1 MGDSVVTGVL
11 LSNRLAFG
19 IAVFIL
25 LIGAF
30 LRLYDL
36 GSLPPGLNER
46 ELTDLRIA
54 ETVRVGRME
63 IFYNIGGM
71 GREGSYPA
79 LLTALTTIAGGGAFV
94 YRLPSVFAGLLALA
108 ATYALGKRLYGA
120 PTGLVAMALMSVSM
134 LPIVLSRVAIAE
146 SFAPLLCAVTLL
158 LLAKA
163 YPIYGRPS
171 RQEPSVTTFAILGG
185 LLGLGFYVTPAGFL
199 MALITAFFIAYLV
212 LTRQPLTR
220 RMYSLT
226 WFALVVMIV
235 IATPYMIASFQNPS
249 LSGAARVLDTS
260 VTAPLRAFI
269 GGLGGIF
276 FVGDH
281 RAVWNL
287 PERPLLDLVS
297 GLLILV
303 GIYVAARGWRQ
314 PRFMLILIALVLL
327 APAALLTAESP
338 NFLRFGALLPLLM
351 VLVGLG
357 VTNFY
362 RNLHTVESKRVAMVA
377 LAGLVV
383 FNIQWTMRDL
393 FGAWSSHPDTQ
404 TAYQGQLGA
413 IARYVDATAFNV
425 PTVICDTALYPSQ
438 AAEQLTD
445 SQVLILMLHRQDAPV
460 RFVNCTYAMVFP
472 NGGELSQ
479 VLFLKPDGMHNV
491 NRFVGAWL
499 NRGRPIHE
507 LPEGVGLWLDVAQP
521 LANTIGAF
529 TTTAPVAYAPETVG
543 GMEVVGP
550 PIRFGGNITFLG
562 YVRDWT
568 GSFRPGSVVTVPTYW
583 RADGNVPADLSLFT
597 HIQADPAAVPV
608 AQTDTLNLLPQ
619 TLQARDVFLQ
629 VTLVYL
635 PYTIPIGDYS
645 LSIGAYQTNSDG
657 RLPVYDG
664 EDTRGTRLFIGEIT
678 VAS

>member
-1 MGDSVVTGVL
+1 
-11 LSNRLAFG
+11 
-19 IAVFIL
+19 
-25 LIGAF
+25 
-30 LRLYDL
+30 
-36 GSLPPGLNER
+36 
-46 ELTDLRIA
+46 
-54 ETVRVGRME
+54 
-63 IFYNIGGM
+63 
-71 GREGSYPA
+71 
-79 LLTALTTIAGGGAFV
+79 
-94 YRLPSVFAGLLALA
+94 
-108 ATYALGKRLYGA
+108 
-120 PTGLVAMALMSVSM
+120 
-134 LPIVLSRVAIAE
+134 
-146 SFAPLLCAVTLL
+146 
-158 LLAKA
+158 
-163 YPIYGRPS
+163 
-171 RQEPSVTTFAILGG
+171 
-185 LLGLGFYVTPAGFL
+185 
-199 MALITAFFIAYLV
+199 
-212 LTRQPLTR
+212 
-220 RMYSLT
+220 MYSLT
-226 WFALVVMIV
+226 WFALVLMIV
-235 IATPYMIASFQNPS
+235 IAMPYMIASFQNPS

-260 VTAPLRAFI
+260 VTAPLRALI

-276 FVGDH
+276 FIGDH
-281 RAVWNL
+281 RAVWNF

-297 GLLILV
+297 GLLMLV

-314 PRFMLILIALVLL
+314 PRFMLILIALILL
-327 APAALLTAESP
+327 TPAALLTAESP

-393 FGAWSSHPDTQ
+393 FGTWSSHPDTQ
-404 TAYQGQLGA
+404 TAYQGRLGE
-413 IARYVDATAFNV
+413 IARYVNATAPTI

-472 NGGELSQ
+472 NGGERSQ
-479 VLFLKPDGMHNV
+479 VIFLKPDGMQNV
-491 NRFVGAWL
+491 NRFVGTWL
-499 NRGRPIHE
+499 NRGRPIDA
-507 LPEGVGLWLDVAQP
+507 LPDGVGLWLDVAQP

-529 TTTAPVAYAPETVG
+529 TTTAPVAYAPETEG

-562 YVRDWT
+562 YIRDWT
-568 GSFRPGSVVTVPTYW
+568 GSFRPGSIVTVPTYW

-635 PYTIPIGDYS
+635 PYTLPPGDYS
-645 LSIGAYQTNSDG
+645 LSLGAYQTNSDG

-664 EDTRGTRLFIGEIT
+664 DETRGTRLFIGEIT